1 MIVKLARLDAFI
13 MKNHWNI
20 FQLKIL
26 LWLLHNAY
34 VGNMTVQLRM
44 FQLRLYNSKIC
55 HWAKI
60 WGHKSWGCNIWSCKV
75 MEL

>member
-34 VGNMTVQLRM
+34 VGNMTVQLHM
-44 FQLRLYNSKIC
+44 FQLQTFQPRLYNSKTFQPQDLITPRLYN
-55 HWAKI
+55 
-60 WGHKSWGCNIWSCKV
+60 S
-75 MEL
+75 